1 MPTFEFGP
9 PKVLSERNSFYLFL
23 PKKKKKK
30 RPQTK
35 VKGETFVK
43 RVRFIYNSSLVYQTP
58 VGPVSLTV
66 SKYDATN
73 RDNWFLTFN
82 FGFTIFNRNGLF
94 Y

>member
-1 MPTFEFGP
+1 M
-9 PKVLSERNSFYLFL
+9 
-23 PKKKKKK
+23 
-30 RPQTK
+30 
-35 VKGETFVK
+35 
-43 RVRFIYNSSLVYQTP
+43 RFIYNSSLVYQTP